1 MNFGSWLSEPGTFV
15 SDVRMAD
22 DDMSDCVGGDYV
34 IEKMPKN
41 HEIGE
46 AIFKKGIRPG

>member
-1 MNFGSWLSEPGTFV
+1 MDFGSWLSDPGTFV

-41 HEIGE
+41 Y
-46 AIFKKGIRPG
+46 